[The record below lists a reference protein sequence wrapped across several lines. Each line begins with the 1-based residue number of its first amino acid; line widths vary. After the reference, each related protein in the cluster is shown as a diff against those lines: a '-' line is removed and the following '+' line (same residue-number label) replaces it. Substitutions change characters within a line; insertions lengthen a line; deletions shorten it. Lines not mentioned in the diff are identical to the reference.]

1 MFELFFPRQRVTR
14 LVWCRFTAAAFLLC
28 GAAYL
33 AGEYAASHVPRAW
46 FGQHSRLGDIAVNQS
61 NGGTIFF
68 TGTLLLLAVPFILL
82 SVRRM
87 KDAALSPWGL
97 TVPPLLFC
105 LGLGVMMLFFSLAET
120 DPKSIGGMTGQ
131 DAWIAF
137 CSFIMMGIAAP
148 ASAAAL
154 MFFMAFV
161 KGRDADGFRAE
172 QQPSPLLSK

>member
-1 MFELFFPRQRVTR
+1 MLGFLFPRQRVTR
-14 LVWCRFTAAAFLLC
+14 LVWCRFAAVVLLLC
-28 GAAYL
+28 GVAYL
-33 AGEYAASHVPRAW
+33 AGECLYRA
-46 FGQHSRLGDIAVNQS
+46 
-61 NGGTIFF
+61 NGGIIFF
-68 TGTLLLLAVPFILL
+68 AAALLLLAVPFLLL

-87 KDAALSPWGL
+87 KDAELSPWGL

-120 DPKSIGGMTGQ
+120 DPESIGGLTGQ
-131 DAWIAF
+131 YAWIAF

-161 KGRDADGFRAE
+161 KGRDTDGFRVE

>member
-1 MFELFFPRQRVTR
+1 MLGFLFPRQRVTR
-14 LVWCRFTAAAFLLC
+14 LVWCRFAAVVLLLC
-28 GAAYL
+28 GVAYL
-33 AGEYAASHVPRAW
+33 AGECLYRA
-46 FGQHSRLGDIAVNQS
+46 
-61 NGGTIFF
+61 NGGIIFF
-68 TGTLLLLAVPFILL
+68 AAALLLLAVPFLLL

-87 KDAALSPWGL
+87 KDAELSPWGL

-105 LGLGVMMLFFSLAET
+105 LGLGIYMLAET

-131 DAWIAF
+131 DAGMTFLALIL
-137 CSFIMMGIAAP
+137 MGIAAP

-154 MFFMAFV
+154 MFFMVFV